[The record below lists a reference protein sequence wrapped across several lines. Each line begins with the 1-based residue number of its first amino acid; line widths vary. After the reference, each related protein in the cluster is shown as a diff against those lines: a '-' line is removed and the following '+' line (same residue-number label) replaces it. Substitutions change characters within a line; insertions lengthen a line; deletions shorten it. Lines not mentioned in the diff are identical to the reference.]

1 MTRHHDH
8 DHDDRPP
15 GRRSAL
21 LLRSALLGIA
31 AGSRAS
37 LGVAGPALSDGAR
50 GTVAGLRHAMV
61 VTGVIGELT
70 GDKLPSTGS
79 RLVPPSPQGRAVSA
93 ALGGAVLARRA
104 GRRVWLPAATAAAF
118 STVGT
123 WGGAAWRAW
132 AAQRGPD
139 WRGAIAE
146 DLVALACT
154 TAACAGTARG

>member
-1 MTRHHDH
+1 MASPPVRTTRT
-8 DHDDRPP
+8 P

-21 LLRSALLGIA
+21 LLRSALLGVA

-37 LGVAGPALSDGAR
+37 LGLAGPALSDR
-50 GTVAGLRHAMV
+50 GHGRVSVLRRSGV
-61 VTGVIGELT
+61 VIGVLGELT

-79 RLVPPSPQGRAVSA
+79 RLVPPSPQGRAGSA
-93 ALGGAVLARRA
+93 ALGGAALARRA

-123 WGGAAWRAW
+123 WGGAAWRGW
-132 AAQRGPD
+132 AARRGPD

-146 DLVALACT
+146 DLVALTCAT
-154 TAACAGTARG
+154 LACAGTVRD